1 MTETQGVYTVPATD
15 PRLFDD
21 LLRRLD
27 AYQLRRL
34 ISRLDEIAV
43 TGYGEVTLCFEGQA
57 VYIKTE
63 TSEAVGRRV
72 QSHSSLPIE

>member
-1 MTETQGVYTVPATD
+1 MTETKATYAVTD

-43 TGYGEVTLCFEGQA
+43 TGYGQVIIEFDGQA
-57 VYIKTE
+57 VYIKAV

-72 QSHSSLPIE
+72 QQKAPVS